1 MVLVA
6 DDNFMKTAE
15 KVLTCNELLRLIYP
29 LDMML
34 KSPAYIKRQKR
45 KYDQQMNPNNLLN
58 PMSLTNVALLKGN
71 NANVDP

>member
-1 MVLVA
+1 MLLLA

-45 KYDQQMNPNNLLN
+45 KYDL
-58 PMSLTNVALLKGN
+58 
-71 NANVDP
+71 

>member
-1 MVLVA
+1 MLLLA

-34 KSPAYIKRQKR
+34 KSTAYIKRQKL
-45 KYDQQMNPNNLLN
+45 KYDLFYHQLIVHNNVYE
-58 PMSLTNVALLKGN
+58 T
-71 NANVDP
+71 